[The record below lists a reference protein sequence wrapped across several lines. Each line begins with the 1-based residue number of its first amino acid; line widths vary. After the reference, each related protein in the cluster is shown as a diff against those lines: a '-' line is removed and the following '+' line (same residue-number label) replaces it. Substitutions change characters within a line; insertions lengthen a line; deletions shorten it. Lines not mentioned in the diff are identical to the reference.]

1 LRVFVRSRMMKP
13 EGTMTDDTTK
23 PAGPL
28 TGIRVLDAATFLA
41 GPFCATTM
49 AEFGAEVIKI
59 EHPKLGDPLRKL
71 GTPVEGGETLWWL
84 NDARN
89 KKAITLDFA
98 KVEGAEL
105 FKKLV
110 KHADVVIENFR
121 PGTMEKWG
129 LGYEQLRAV
138 NPAIVMVRVTAFGQ
152 DGPYKDRPGFARIAH
167 AFSGLAHLV
176 GERGGKPL
184 VPGSMGLADY
194 LSGVYALVGTLLA
207 LRYRERTGEGQFVD
221 VALYETIFRFFDEM
235 VPVFARFGEVRQAMG
250 AESPTI
256 VPHSHYRCADG
267 SWVAIACSSDK
278 MFERLAIKMG
288 RPELVRDP
296 ESSTMLA
303 RVRNRERIDAIVS
316 EWTGRHSR
324 DELVKICLAG
334 EIPCGPVN
342 NIADIFADPHF
353 KARNNLRRIED
364 PDAGEVVV
372 PGVVP
377 RLSLTPGTIEHLGPH
392 KGVDTERVLSE
403 WLGLNPEQIAEL
415 RAREV
420 I

>member
-1 LRVFVRSRMMKP
+1 
-13 EGTMTDDTTK
+13 MTDKTTK

-59 EHPKLGDPLRKL
+59 EHPTLGDPLRKL

-98 KVEGAEL
+98 KAEGAEL

-110 KHADVVIENFR
+110 KRADVVIENFR

-207 LRYRERTGEGQFVD
+207 LRYRDRTGEGQFVD

-235 VPVFARFGEVRQAMG
+235 VPVYARFGEVREAMG

-267 SWVAIACSSDK
+267 SWAAIACSSDK
-278 MFERLAIKMG
+278 MFERLAVAMA

-296 ESSTMLA
+296 ESSTMQA
-303 RVRNRERIDAIVS
+303 RVKNREKIDAIVS

-353 KARNNLRRIED
+353 QARNNLRQIED

-377 RLSLTPGTIEHLGPH
+377 RLSLTPGRIEHLGPH
-392 KGVDTERVLSE
+392 KGADTERVLSE
-403 WLGLNPEQIAEL
+403 WLGLNGEQIAEL

>member
-1 LRVFVRSRMMKP
+1 MTAN
-13 EGTMTDDTTK
+13 GTR

-49 AEFGAEVIKI
+49 AEFGAEVIKL
-59 EHPKLGDPLRKL
+59 EHPGFGDPLRKL

-98 KVEGAEL
+98 KAEGAEL

-110 KHADVVIENFR
+110 KQADVVIENFR

-129 LGYEQLRAV
+129 LGYEHLRVV
-138 NPAIVMVRVTAFGQ
+138 NSAIVMVRVTAFGQ

-176 GERGGKPL
+176 GEPGGKPL

-194 LSGVYALVGTLLA
+194 LSGVYALVGALLA
-207 LRYRERTGEGQFVD
+207 LRYRELTGEGQFVD

-235 VPVFARFGEVRQAMG
+235 VPAFARFGQVRQAMG

-256 VPHSHYRCADG
+256 VPHSHYRCSDG

-278 MFERLAIKMG
+278 MFERLAVAIG
-288 RPELVRDP
+288 RPELAHDP
-296 ESSTMLA
+296 ASSTMLA
-303 RVRNRERIDAIVS
+303 RVKNREKIDAVVS
-316 EWTGRHSR
+316 EWVDHHKR
-324 DELVKICLAG
+324 DELVQICLEG

-342 NIADIFADPHF
+342 DIADIFADPHF
-353 KARNNLRRIED
+353 NARNNLFRIKD
-364 PDAGEVVV
+364 PEAGEVVV

-377 RLSLTPGTIEHLGPH
+377 RLSLTPGKIEHLGPH
-392 KGVDTERVLSE
+392 KGADTERVLSE
-403 WLGLNPEQIAEL
+403 WLGMNGREIAEL